1 MKNLKGFHII
11 CLYAIDSDIGLCYN
25 TEKSNNRGMKM
36 EILAER
42 IRQLRKSLNLS
53 QAKVAM
59 MAGTQ
64 QTSINRYESNQYDP
78 PLNILIWYADY
89 FDVSLDYLCGR
100 TDKPQGKLYEYE
112 PKALKV
118 KEENKEDMEQF
129 IDMCF
134 DPSSP
139 AGVKMKEA
147 MMKLLIEKE
156 DK

>member
-1 MKNLKGFHII
+1 
-11 CLYAIDSDIGLCYN
+11 
-25 TEKSNNRGMKM
+25 M

-100 TDKPQGKLYEYE
+100 TDKPQPYL
-112 PKALKV
+112 
-118 KEENKEDMEQF
+118 F
-129 IDMCF
+129 
-134 DPSSP
+134 
-139 AGVKMKEA
+139 GV
-147 MMKLLIEKE
+147 L
-156 DK
+156 

>member
-1 MKNLKGFHII
+1 MKNLKGFRKI
-11 CLYAIDSDIGLCYN
+11 CLYVIDSNIGLCYN
-25 TEKSNNRGMKM
+25 TEKAHDRGMKM

-64 QTSINRYESNQYDP
+64 QTSINRYEYNQYDP

-112 PKALKV
+112 PKALKI
-118 KEENKEDMEQF
+118 KEENKADMEQF